1 MLRHAVL
8 AVSLCM
14 PAVAFAKDDDSPPAK
29 TKTTQDCFQ
38 VRQWDPSIKK
48 WVKFSKPVNG
58 VWDANLR
65 KCVRPDKTS
74 YLDEDTLYGAV
85 RELAYAGRYSDAI
98 TVLDQMPD
106 QNSDRVMTYRG
117 FTARKLG
124 DLDLADVYYQKA
136 IDLNPDNIAAR
147 SYMGQ
152 GLVAKGDKV
161 AAMEQLREI
170 RARGGVGS
178 WSEKS
183 LAAALENGQTY
194 NY

>member
-14 PAVAFAKDDDSPPAK
+14 PAVAFAKDDDSPPAT

-85 RELAYAGRYSDAI
+85 RELAYAGRYNDAI

-124 DLDLADVYYQKA
+124 DLDLADVYYKKA